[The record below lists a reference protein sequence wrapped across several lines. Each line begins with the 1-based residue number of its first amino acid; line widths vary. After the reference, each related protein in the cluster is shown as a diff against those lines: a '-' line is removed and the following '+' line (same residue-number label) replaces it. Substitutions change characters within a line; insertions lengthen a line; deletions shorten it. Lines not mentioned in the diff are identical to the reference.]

1 MTEESRQIPNNKW
14 EEKQSQEKDNKDN
27 VSNVNMKANEHE
39 KDDEGQLPGNGEDSS
54 VEDTGG
60 VSSDEEAKVPTEAE
74 LQSRIE
80 ELEREKQELM
90 GRLLRLQADFDNYR
104 KRMRAEK
111 ELLEENANFNLIQKL
126 LPVVD
131 NLERASLSSTEANE
145 AVVEG
150 VAMITR
156 QFLEILKKEGVEPMD
171 CQGKPFDPNYHEA
184 VVQEKNPDYSP
195 GTVIEEI
202 QKGYFMKDRVLRI
215 SMVKVS
221 GE

>member
-1 MTEESRQIPNNKW
+1 MTEKSRQFSNGK
-14 EEKQSQEKDNKDN
+14 EEEIQSPEKD
-27 VSNVNMKANEHE
+27 NMKANEDNNE
-39 KDDEGQLPGNGEDSS
+39 DKNEEGQLPGNGEDSAVGETS
-54 VEDTGG
+54 G
-60 VSSDEEAKVPTEAE
+60 VSSEKPKMPTEAE

-80 ELEREKQELM
+80 ELEQEKQELM

-111 ELLEENANFNLIQKL
+111 EILEENANFNLIQKL

-131 NLERASLSSTEANE
+131 NLERASQSSAEAKE

-150 VAMITR
+150 LAMITR

-171 CQGKPFDPNYHEA
+171 CRGKPFDPNYHEA
-184 VVQEKNPDYSP
+184 VLQEKNPDHIP